1 MSEMAGER
9 QNNLP
14 HHLDSTT
21 ANSVE
26 KQSVERRSS
35 EQEIKA
41 PDGGWG
47 WVIVIASFFMHLIG
61 W

>member
-1 MSEMAGER
+1 MSEMVGER

-14 HHLDSTT
+14 QHLDSTT
-21 ANSVE
+21 ATSVE
-26 KQSVERRSS
+26 KRSVQRRTS